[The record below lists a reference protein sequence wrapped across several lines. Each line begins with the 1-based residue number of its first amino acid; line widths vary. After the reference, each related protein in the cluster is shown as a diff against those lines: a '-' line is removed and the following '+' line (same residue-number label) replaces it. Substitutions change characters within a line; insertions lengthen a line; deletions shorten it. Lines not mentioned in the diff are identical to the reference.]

1 MKKIVAIVGSP
12 KSAEQ
17 SVTVSIVNSFLEL
30 LIEKNNN
37 IESEVI
43 VLSHENIL
51 PCKGCMMCSKNGKCL
66 LNDDF
71 LEIKKKMKDADLLIF
86 ASPVHFNHVS
96 SLFQNF
102 VERSLVDL
110 HTFEYIGKPF
120 INFVTTNG
128 SGEKEVNKYLTQ
140 IGLLFGAIKIGS
152 VIKIDNEKFNMD
164 NLNKLVQRASL
175 ILAEEKK
182 VKPKFTNKMYFFS
195 MKSIIKNN
203 AKYFEY
209 EAKIWKERNWLNKS
223 YKAIING
230 K

>member
-12 KSAEQ
+12 KSADQ
-17 SVTVSIVNSFLEL
+17 SVTVNIINSFLNL
-30 LIEKNNN
+30 LIEKNKD
-37 IESEVI
+37 IQSEVI
-43 VLSHENIL
+43 ALSQKNIL
-51 PCKGCMMCSKNGKCL
+51 PCKGCMMCSKNGNCL

-71 LEIKKKMKDADLLIF
+71 LSIKKEMKSADLLLF

-102 VERSLVDL
+102 LERSLIDL

-128 SGEKEVNKYLTQ
+128 SGEKQVGKYLTK
-140 IGLLFGAIKIGS
+140 IGLLFGSIKIGSAIKIG
-152 VIKIDNEKFNMD
+152 NEKFNMD
-164 NLNKLVQRASL
+164 NLNKLAQRVNKIL
-175 ILAEEKK
+175 IEEKK
-182 VKPKFTNKMYFFS
+182 VKPKLMNKMYFSS
-195 MKSIIKNN
+195 MKNIIKNN
-203 AKYFEY
+203 KRYFEY
-209 EAKIWKERNWLNKS
+209 EAKVWEKRNWLNKS